1 MLVGQAIKE
10 ASTRLMAQSSTP
22 RLDAELLL
30 GQVLSRGRAW
40 LRSHDDAPLNAAQQA
55 DFYALIVRRQ
65 AGEPVAYLV
74 GEQEFWSLPLKVA
87 PHTLIPRPDTEL
99 LVEIVLQYGPVE
111 FRDVLDLGTGTGAI
125 ALALKAER
133 PAWCVTA
140 VDRVLQAVALARE
153 NAVRCELT
161 IETIESDWY
170 TGLRGRKFDV
180 IVSNPP
186 YIDENDLH
194 LAGDGVR
201 FEPLSAL
208 VAPQQGLADLQHII
222 DTAPTHLNLGGLLA
236 VEHGFSQA
244 KCVAQ
249 LFRQAGFVEI
259 QTRVD
264 LGNQPRVTLGFWRCG
279 GGER

>member
-30 GQVLSRGRAW
+30 GHVLSRERAW
-40 LRSHDDAPLNAAQQA
+40 LRAHDDELLETIAKEA
-55 DFYALIVRRQ
+55 FFALIERRQ
-65 AGEPVAYLV
+65 AGEPVAYLI

-99 LVEIVLQYGPVE
+99 LVEIVLQYGPVGC
-111 FRDVLDLGTGTGAI
+111 RDVLDLGTGTGAI
-125 ALALKAER
+125 ALALKTER
-133 PAWCVTA
+133 PAWRVTA
-140 VDRVLQAVALARE
+140 VDRVSQAVALAHE
-153 NAVRCELT
+153 NAVRCGLD

-170 TGLRGRKFDV
+170 AGLLGRKFDV

-186 YIDENDLH
+186 YIDENDPH
-194 LAGDGVR
+194 LTGDGVR
-201 FEPLSAL
+201 CEPLSAL

-222 DTAPTHLNLGGLLA
+222 DSAPAHLNHGGLLA

-244 KCVAQ
+244 EHVAQ
-249 LFRQAGFVEI
+249 LFRLAGFMGV

-264 LGNQPRVTLGFWRCG
+264 LGGQPRVTLGIWRPV

>member
-10 ASTRLMAQSSTP
+10 ASTQLMAQSSTP

-55 DFYALIVRRQ
+55 DFFALIVRRQ

-74 GEQEFWSLPLKVA
+74 GEQEFWSLPLKVT

-99 LVEIVLQYGPVE
+99 LVEVVLQHGPIE
-111 FRDVLDLGTGTGAI
+111 CHDVLDLGTGTGAI

-140 VDRVLQAVALARE
+140 VDRVAQAVALARE
-153 NAVRCELT
+153 NAARCELT
-161 IETIESDWY
+161 IEAIESDWY
-170 TGLRGRKFDV
+170 SSLRGRKFDV

-186 YIDENDLH
+186 YIDENDPH
-194 LAGDGVR
+194 LEGDGVR

-222 DTAPTHLNLGGLLA
+222 GTAPTHLNLGGLLA

-244 KCVAQ
+244 ECVAQ

-264 LGNQPRVTLGFWRCG
+264 FGNQPRVTLGFWRCG
-279 GGER
+279 GGEQ